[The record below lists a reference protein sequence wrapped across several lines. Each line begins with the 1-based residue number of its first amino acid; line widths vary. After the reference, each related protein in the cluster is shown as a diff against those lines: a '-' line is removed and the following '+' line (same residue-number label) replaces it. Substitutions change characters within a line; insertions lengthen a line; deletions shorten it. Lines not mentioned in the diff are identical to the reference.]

1 MIEPQTQSE
10 AVFFLLCNI
19 SRLNDEHFA
28 ALMDKLEQ
36 WDIGRKREILLSDAY
51 EILKQ
56 NVRYSSGDCEGF
68 VYLSQIEE
76 MLK

>member
-1 MIEPQTQSE
+1 MIEPKTQSE
-10 AVFFLLCNI
+10 LIFFLLCNI
-19 SRLNDEHFA
+19 SKLDDEHFA

-51 EILKQ
+51 EILKA
-56 NVRYSSGDCEGF
+56 NAYYSSIECNGF
-68 VYLSQIEE
+68 VYLAQIEE

>member
-1 MIEPQTQSE
+1 MLEPKTQSE
-10 AVFFLLCNI
+10 VIFFLLCNI
-19 SRLNDEHFA
+19 SKLDDEHFA

-76 MLK
+76 LLK

>member
-1 MIEPQTQSE
+1 MTEPQTQSE

-36 WDIGRKREILLSDAY
+36 WDIGRKKAILLSDAY
-51 EILKQ
+51 EILKA
-56 NVRYSSGDCEGF
+56 NAYYSSIECNGF
-68 VYLSQIEE
+68 VYLAQIEE

>member
-1 MIEPQTQSE
+1 MIEPKTQSE
-10 AVFFLLCNI
+10 LIFFLLCNI
-19 SRLNDEHFA
+19 SKLDDEHFA

-36 WDIGRKREILLSDAY
+36 WDIGRKKDILLSDAY

-76 MLK
+76 LLK